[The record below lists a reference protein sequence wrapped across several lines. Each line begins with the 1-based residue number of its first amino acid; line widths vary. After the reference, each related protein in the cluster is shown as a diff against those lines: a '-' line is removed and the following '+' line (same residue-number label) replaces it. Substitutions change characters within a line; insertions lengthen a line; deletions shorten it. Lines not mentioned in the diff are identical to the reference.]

1 MREDIEKK
9 AEVQEQAQV
18 RESGIEMLSNKGSFK
33 AI

>member
-18 RESGIEMLSNKGSFK
+18 RKSGIEMLSNKGSFK